1 MVWDLARR
9 HQGNII
15 IAAFAFTCNT
25 MQVRFHMTKEN
36 DKKQERKLPKNDI
49 LQYT

>member
-36 DKKQERKLPKNDI
+36 DKKTRKEITKK
-49 LQYT
+49 